1 MSANQSFDPEAL
13 TGRILVV
20 DDEPMNRQLMKEL
33 LTSFGHE
40 VVCADGALQAL
51 ALLDDSCDLVLLD
64 VVMPGMDGLSLARE
78 IRKRSD
84 VGDIPLVM
92 VTSLTSRQCRLE
104 AVEAGA
110 NDFIAKPIDVM
121 ELRIRVRSML
131 RMKQAQDG
139 VKQYQAHL
147 EDMVRIKTRA
157 LTYTVENL
165 TLARRSMCQA
175 HRETIR
181 CLAVAA
187 EYRDANVAGHIMR
200 MSKYAALIAENLGL
214 SDEDVTLILEASPMH
229 DIGKIGIADSI
240 LLKPGKLTPGEWNAM
255 KEHSL
260 IGANILDSASSTLI
274 QTGSLI
280 AMTHHEKWDGSG
292 YPRGISGRHIP
303 LFGRICAV
311 ADVFDALT
319 TARPY
324 KKTLPMEEALS
335 IMNMVR
341 GKHFDPKVFDAFVMK
356 PEKVARIYRQHHS
369 PAQRTVH

>member
-1 MSANQSFDPEAL
+1 
-13 TGRILVV
+13 
-20 DDEPMNRQLMKEL
+20 
-33 LTSFGHE
+33 
-40 VVCADGALQAL
+40 
-51 ALLDDSCDLVLLD
+51 
-64 VVMPGMDGLSLARE
+64 MPGMDGLSLARE

-84 VGDIPLVM
+84 VGDIPIVM

-139 VKQYQAHL
+139 VKRYQAHL
-147 EDMVRIKTRA
+147 EDMVRIRTRA

-165 TLARRSMCQA
+165 TLAQRAMCQA

-200 MSKYAALIAENLGL
+200 MSEYAALIARNLGL
-214 SDEDVTLILEASPMH
+214 SDKEVRLILEASPMH

-255 KEHSL
+255 KEHAR
-260 IGANILDSASSTLI
+260 IGANILDSGSSPLI

-292 YPRGISGRHIP
+292 YPQGIAGSHIP
-303 LFGRICAV
+303 LEGRICAV

-324 KKTLPMEEALS
+324 KKGLPMKEALS

-341 GKHFDPKVFDAFVMK
+341 GKHFDPKVFDAFVNK
-356 PEKVARIYRQHHS
+356 PELVERMYTQYHHQA
-369 PAQRTVH
+369 PTTLQ

>member
-1 MSANQSFDPEAL
+1 
-13 TGRILVV
+13 
-20 DDEPMNRQLMKEL
+20 
-33 LTSFGHE
+33 
-40 VVCADGALQAL
+40 
-51 ALLDDSCDLVLLD
+51 
-64 VVMPGMDGLSLARE
+64 
-78 IRKRSD
+78 
-84 VGDIPLVM
+84 M

-110 NDFIAKPIDVM
+110 NDFIAKPIDIM
-121 ELRIRVRSML
+121 EIRIRVRSML

-139 VKQYQAHL
+139 VKRYQAHL
-147 EDMVRIKTRA
+147 EDMVRIRTRA

-165 TLARRSMCQA
+165 SLAQRAMCQA

-181 CLAVAA
+181 SLAVAA
-187 EYRDANVAGHIMR
+187 EYRDANVAGHISR
-200 MSKYAALIAENLGL
+200 MSEYAALIARNLGL

-240 LLKPGKLTPGEWNAM
+240 LLKPGKLTPGEWQGM
-255 KEHSL
+255 KEHAR

-280 AMTHHEKWDGSG
+280 ALTHHEKWDGSG
-292 YPRGISGRHIP
+292 YPQGISGRQIP

-324 KKTLPMEEALS
+324 KDMLPMKEALS
-335 IMNMVR
+335 IMHMVR
-341 GKHFDPKVFDAFVMK
+341 GRHFDPKGFDAFVQK
-356 PEKVARIYRQHHS
+356 PELIQRIHDHHHHQ
-369 PAQRTVH
+369 PHATIH